1 MKKVF
6 VFILMLVLTMGL
18 AAQNTTIDPNHDYTN
33 PHRDLGNSSY
43 IDWNR
48 ILDDYWPVSTITF
61 KVGQLSFKG
70 KIENTK
76 PPLSVGEITK
86 LVRDVMNDLNMSD
99 GMLGNIDSDLA
110 DFQEISAAQWQQIG
124 AEALDIALRSGVNP
138 LGGEYAIAADAVNVV
153 RASLNG
159 QDVEAAIMAGRA
171 DVCDYLV
178 GNGRDA
184 VVNMALN
191 AGADLGGDMMSEA
204 LGPIMMMVAAA
215 QLGWDL
221 GELMNKYHIWDR
233 EDWVNKMMQ
242 RQMVKELFY
251 KTVSQK
257 LRKRLDEYYKDGK
270 WQIKVETT
278 VKRENPSIFRCA
290 IGQDW
295 IMNADLQKIDGS
307 KTSRYGTYKG
317 HMKLVAHQ
325 TELDVFDTNFKE
337 MVMLSPKLP
346 MRLLEPYTKVHD
358 IVNSSTVLGDKKLE
372 SYDFQLTVEKGN
384 LDNSNWPFIR
394 LLKEEEPEFKV
405 NHTGEFRLVH
415 GWYKDGKL
423 EYSGGGGHLK
433 AEVKY
438 KFDYYGQPRGN
449 KGRKLAIYIATQ
461 EKTDYANVW
470 TPYFTFHDDLTYTMK
485 DFVDGNDILILED
498 DKIFAPLEFESGYVV
513 TAEGDPYAKQRAGSP
528 NSLPYVSSL
537 TPTLGQAKSKS
548 VNNGP
553 LMATNET
560 SETANLVQ
568 IGDDGIWSYDWKSS
582 LDPDFVNMIERGEAI
597 VASGKLPSE
606 FAYLLPDGL
615 TEKDMVM
622 MNDNTFTLSVKSRDG
637 ITFNKLIERLKSH
650 GFNGEMTIADKQFD
664 GVNGK
669 GKECLISYSSETGFY
684 IIQIEDEK
692 ESESEQTASKIERL
706 TKRMEE
712 ISKEIQAHPEKAE
725 ELQEEMLDIS
735 IELQEES
742 LKIQEKM
749 LEQ

>member
-1 MKKVF
+1 MKQIIIS
-6 VFILMLVLTMGL
+6 ILTFMLPMAL
-18 AAQNTTIDPNHDYTN
+18 AAQNTKIDPNHDYTN
-33 PHRDLGNSSY
+33 PHRDIGNTSY

-70 KIENTK
+70 KIENMK
-76 PPLSVGEITK
+76 PPLSVGEVTK

-99 GMLGNIDSDLA
+99 GMLGNIDNDLA
-110 DFQEISAAQWQQIG
+110 VFQDISAAQWQQIG

-138 LGGEYAIAADAVNVV
+138 LGGEYAIAADAVSAV
-153 RASLNG
+153 RAGLNG
-159 QDVEAAIMAGRA
+159 QDVETAIMTGRA

-191 AGADLGGDMMSEA
+191 AGADLGGDVMSEA

-257 LRKRLDEYYKDGK
+257 LRKRLDDYYKDGK
-270 WQIKVETT
+270 WLIKVNAD
-278 VKRENPSIFRCA
+278 VIRENPSIFRCA
-290 IGQDW
+290 IGQTW
-295 IMNADLQKIDGS
+295 TMNADLQKIDGS

-325 TELDVFDTNFKE
+325 TELDVFDTNFKD

-346 MRLLEPYTKVHD
+346 MRLLEPLTIVHD
-358 IVNSSTVLGDKKLE
+358 IKNAPTVLGDKKLE
-372 SYDFQLTVEKGN
+372 SYDFQLTVEKGS
-384 LDNSNWPFIR
+384 LDKSHWPFIR
-394 LLKEEEPEFKV
+394 NLKEDEAEFKV
-405 NHTGEFRLVH
+405 NHTGEFNLQ
-415 GWYKDGKL
+415 YGKYNDAVYDEGPL
-423 EYSGGGGHLK
+423 H
-433 AEVKY
+433 AEVSY
-438 KFDYYGQPRGN
+438 KFDYYGQPRGI
-449 KGRKLAIYIATQ
+449 KGRNLAIYISTQ
-461 EKTDYANVW
+461 KKTDYADVW
-470 TPYFTFHDDLTYTMK
+470 TPVHHLHVDLTFTMK
-485 DFVDGNDILILED
+485 DFVDGNDICILED
-498 DKIFAPLEFESGYVV
+498 DKIFAPLKLESGYVV

-528 NSLPYVSSL
+528 NSQPYVSSL
-537 TPTLGQAKSKS
+537 TPTLGKTKSKA

-553 LMATNET
+553 LKATSET
-560 SETANLVQ
+560 SETANMIQ
-568 IGDDGIWSYDWKSS
+568 TGDDGIWSYDWKSK
-582 LDPDFVNMIERGEAI
+582 LDPELVEMVERGESV

-606 FAYLLPDGL
+606 FAYLLPEGL
-615 TEKDMVM
+615 RKDDDMV
-622 MNDNTFTLSVKSRDG
+622 LVKDDAFMVSIKARDG
-637 ITFNKLIERLKSH
+637 ITFQKLTSRVMSK
-650 GFNGEMTIADKQFD
+650 GFKGEGTID
-664 GVNGK
+664 GTLFIGSNDQK
-669 GKECLISYSSETGFY
+669 KECTISYSPKTNY
-684 IIQIEDEK
+684 YVIQFADVQV
-692 ESESEQTASKIERL
+692 SESEQTASKIERL

-712 ISKEIQAHPEKAE
+712 ISKEMQAHPEKAV

-742 LKIQEKM
+742 LKMQEKM